1 MGKADGFTIDGDSEV
16 AIGTKW
22 ARRNARAA
30 NPSEA
35 DVQRGLDHLGDL
47 LELILVR

>member
-1 MGKADGFTIDGDSEV
+1 MG
-16 AIGTKW
+16 
-22 ARRNARAA
+22 RAA

-35 DVQRGLDHLGDL
+35 DVQRGLDHLEDL